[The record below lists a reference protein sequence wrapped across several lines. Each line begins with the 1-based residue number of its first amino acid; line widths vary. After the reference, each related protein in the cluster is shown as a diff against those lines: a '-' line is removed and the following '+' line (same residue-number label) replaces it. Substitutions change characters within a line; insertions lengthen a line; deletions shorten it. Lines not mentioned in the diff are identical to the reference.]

1 MSELTYFGSAAEA
14 ELKRWQNKGRKV
26 AFAEALP
33 DGGSGA
39 RLAFF
44 YHEGDQH
51 HPQHK
56 LLLKLCAN
64 DEGADNEPLDLE
76 EAWQSGPAFHQGAR
90 TFTFPERRLI
100 RQVYSPLR
108 VGSTWLMF
116 LEVALD
122 ERARH
127 PLVPLTSVP
136 PGAGKAQVAAA
147 VTDALLTEWNP
158 DPRSTHDM
166 AAQTFLG
173 HALGHRADPDS
184 LLART
189 TGQLLGS
196 NLHNTII
203 ELPGWPRPLPNPT
216 PFANPSPLAG
226 LKPPTVALGRAHY
239 DLHPGNIMVAVQP
252 TLAPDSFRLVDL
264 SRFTDNGLLLRD
276 LVHLMLCLICD
287 YLPELGPG
295 ARTELTD
302 LLLEPDEDATDPSQS
317 LLPAGLVST
326 LQLLRS
332 APDPWRQA
340 RRYAHSD
347 WHPQYLLALQA
358 CALMF
363 LTRHAAPDEQQWFL
377 RLAAGACE
385 AFQSVAEAHH
395 DPDATDPGHD
405 ATQPSQP
412 DETITDLPAA
422 LAADLDRHRQHL
434 QHIGARCADAR
445 FDNVLSDNLRVIVN
459 RCTALAASAC
469 DGLMTETAL
478 TFHDQCTQ
486 VLQAAHALEAAHKT
500 GDGRVGRQKEEARG
514 HFGIAL
520 DSLLEHPGR
529 PLDAHPEPE
538 QELSFRTVTDQH
550 RTRPASAPPLMPD
563 HSSAPRSPGVSGIGV
578 IDTTNGQE
586 TAEAPSDHQRDGLA
600 TNRARIALWGAA
612 RSGKT
617 TYLSALPIAAMQ
629 HQRHGKGTWLISGTT
644 AEAHTFLNDGVQKL
658 AIERSFPQA
667 TLDLKSMSWK
677 FQGLEPLTG
686 RRKGFREARFVLDV
700 QDVPGHMYHT
710 TKSDAVDQL
719 ARSQGLIYLFD
730 QLSDPETVRY
740 DLASFFATLNS
751 LYSRVEELGG
761 HYQGRLPHHLAV
773 CIVKF
778 DNPKVL
784 GPAVE
789 AGWVTQEEHG
799 PQLPRVPGNLTAG
812 YFQWLCNDARNPSA
826 RMVRDGLATYFHP
839 ERVAYYTTSAI
850 GYRLTP
856 QHVFDFRDYENLE
869 STDNGVRIR
878 TFPVPINVLEP
889 LTDLE
894 RRIRRATTETRTG
907 KT

>member
-1 MSELTYFGSAAEA
+1 MSGLTYFGSEAEA
-14 ELKRWQNKGRKV
+14 ELQRWQNKRRKV
-26 AFAEALP
+26 TFAEALP

-56 LLLKLCAN
+56 LLLKLCAD

-76 EAWQSGPAFHQGAR
+76 EAWQSGPDFHRGAR

-100 RQVYSPLR
+100 PQVYPPLR

-127 PLVPLTSVP
+127 PLVPLTTVP
-136 PGAGKAQVAAA
+136 RGAGKAQVAAA

-158 DPRSTHDM
+158 DPRAAHDM
-166 AAQTFLG
+166 AAQTFLRQ
-173 HALGHRADPDS
+173 ALGHRADPGS

-189 TGQLLGS
+189 AGQLLGPD
-196 NLHNTII
+196 LHNTTV
-203 ELPGWPRPLPNPT
+203 ELLGWPRPLPNPT
-216 PFANPSPLAG
+216 PFADPSPLAG

-252 TLAPDSFRLVDL
+252 ALAPNSFRLVDL
-264 SRFTDNGLLLRD
+264 SRFTDDGLLLRD
-276 LVHLMLCLICD
+276 LVHLMLCLVCD
-287 YLPELGPG
+287 YLPELSQG

-302 LLLEPDEDATDPSQS
+302 LLLDPDEDTTDPSES
-317 LLPAGLVST
+317 LLPAGLLST
-326 LQLLRS
+326 LRHLRS
-332 APDPWRQA
+332 APDPWRHA
-340 RRYAHSD
+340 CRYAHSD

-358 CALMF
+358 CALMY
-363 LTRHAAPDEQQWFL
+363 LTRRTAPDEQRWFL

-385 AFQSVAEAHH
+385 AFQTVAVPHH
-395 DPDATDPGHD
+395 DTHTPDPGQEP
-405 ATQPSQP
+405 ARPGGP
-412 DETITDLPAA
+412 DETTDLPAA
-422 LAADLDRHRQHL
+422 LAADLDRYRQHL
-434 QHIGARCADAR
+434 RHVNARCADPR
-445 FDNVLSDNLRVIVN
+445 FDTVLRDNLRVVVN
-459 RCTALAASAC
+459 RCTALATSAG
-469 DGLMTETAL
+469 DGPMTETVLA
-478 TFHDQCTQ
+478 FHDQCTQ
-486 VLQAAHALEAAHKT
+486 VSQAAHVLGAVDDT
-500 GDGRVGRQKEEARG
+500 QKEEARRR
-514 HFGIAL
+514 FVTAL
-520 DSLLEHPGR
+520 DSLLDHPGR
-529 PLDAHPEPE
+529 PLDAHPGPE
-538 QELSFRTVTDQH
+538 QERVSRTVTDRQG
-550 RTRPASAPPLMPD
+550 TRPAFVPPPAPD
-563 HSSAPRSPGVSGIGV
+563 DSSAQRPPGASGIAL
-578 IDTTNGQE
+578 IDTANGQE
-586 TAEAPSDHQRDGLA
+586 PSEDLSEHQQDGPA
-600 TNRARIALWGAA
+600 ADRTRIALWGAP

-617 TYLSALPIAAMQ
+617 TYLAALPIAAMQ

-644 AEAHTFLNDGVQKL
+644 PEANTFLNDGVRKL
-658 AIERSFPQA
+658 AIERGFPEA

-686 RRKGFREARFVLDV
+686 RRKGFREARFVLEV
-700 QDVPGHMYHT
+700 QDVPGEMYHGT
-710 TKSDAVDQL
+710 ESETVDQL

-730 QLSDPETVRY
+730 QLDDPEAVG
-740 DLASFFATLNS
+740 DSLASFFATLNS
-751 LYSRVEELGG
+751 LYSRVEEFGG

-778 DNPKVL
+778 DDPQVL

-799 PQLPRVPGNLTAG
+799 SRLPRVPGHLTG
-812 YFQWLCNDARNPSA
+812 SYFQWLCNNARHPGA

-856 QHVFDFRDYENLE
+856 EHVFDFRDYANVEVINH
-869 STDNGVRIR
+869 SVRIS
-878 TFPVPINVLEP
+878 TPPVPFNVLEP

-894 RRIRRATTETRTG
+894 RRIRRTTKEART
-907 KT
+907 KRT